1 VYHSTHSS
9 PIRTA
14 AMSSGTLFGITLAI
28 VAGLVVATGVKL
40 FILDRATPPVVKP
53 AMREITV
60 AAYNILDKT
69 KIGPKD
75 VKRVQIAEEDL
86 NKWIKRAKDDNTE
99 MLRGTQPISRTTV
112 KPLKAEEPIFENRL
126 EPMSY
131 PEPVSDRLAEGMR
144 AIVVETPA
152 KETMVQVL
160 DHVDLV
166 ATIKN
171 TDPAFGNPSTY
182 SAPLVKNARVVARFG
197 STATGIR
204 PGEGDTRTYTLE
216 VSPFRYALIE
226 LAKAVGAKFN
236 LSVAKRTE
244 EKENGVAPAAL
255 SEREKSE
262 VATTKHLAEAFGL
275 KEPPKVKKWDIE
287 TYYGTKKG
295 QTIEYTGY
303 DAALNR
309 VDPNSTGDVQ
319 RQLLGANARARQPRA
334 QVNDGFTAPT
344 ATNTRQQRGQQMQQ
358 QMQQQNMNRSSNPRS
373 RSQGYG
379 RTEPANN
386 AFASVAP

>member
-1 VYHSTHSS
+1 VYRSTHSS
-9 PIRTA
+9 PVRTA

-40 FILDRATPPVVKP
+40 FILDRQPTPAAKP
-53 AMREITV
+53 AMREMTV
-60 AAYNILDKT
+60 AAVNILDKT

-75 VKRVQIAEEDL
+75 VKRVQVPEEDF
-86 NKWIKRAKDDNTE
+86 NRWAKRAKDDNTE
-99 MLRGTQPISRTTV
+99 MLRGAQPISRTTV
-112 KPLKAEEPIFENRL
+112 KPLRAEEPVFENRL

-131 PEPVSDRLAEGMR
+131 PEPVSDRIADGMR
-144 AIVVETPA
+144 AIIVETPA
-152 KETMVQVL
+152 KETMVQVG

-197 STATGIR
+197 STSTGAR
-204 PGEGDTRTYTLE
+204 PTEGENRTYTLE
-216 VSPFRYALIE
+216 VSPFRFALIE
-226 LAKAVGAKFN
+226 LAKAVGGKFN

-244 EKENGVAPAAL
+244 EKENGVVAAAL
-255 SEREKSE
+255 SEREKTE
-262 VATTKHLAEAFGL
+262 LATTKDLAEAFGL
-275 KEPPKVKKWDIE
+275 REPPKVKKWDIE

-309 VDPNSTGDVQ
+309 VDPNSSGDVE
-319 RQLLGANARARQPRA
+319 RHTLPANARSRQPRTPA
-334 QVNDGFTAPT
+334 NDGFTAPG
-344 ATNTRQQRGQQMQQ
+344 ATNPRMQRMQQ
-358 QMQQQNMNRSSNPRS
+358 QTQQNMNRSNNPRN
-373 RSQGYG
+373 RAQGNG
-379 RTEPANN
+379 RAAPENN
-386 AFASVAP
+386 AFASVDP